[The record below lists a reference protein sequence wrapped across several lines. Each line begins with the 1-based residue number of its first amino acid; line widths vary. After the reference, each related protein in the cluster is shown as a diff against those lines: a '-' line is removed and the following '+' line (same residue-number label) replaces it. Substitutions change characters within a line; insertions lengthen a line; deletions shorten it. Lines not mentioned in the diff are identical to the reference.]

1 MLLMC
6 TRKEQVLM
14 HLARINGG
22 VYREI
27 MPFGTTQDGIADGI
41 GISRGHAS
49 IVLKQ
54 LETDGMVYHE
64 RRIADG
70 GKIHRNCYRL
80 MPYGWMAVREIIADQ
95 EAM

>member
-1 MLLMC
+1 MT

-14 HLARINGG
+14 HLARTNGG
-22 VYREI
+22 MYREV
-27 MPFGTTQDGIADGI
+27 MPFGTTQDGIAKEI

-54 LETDGMVYHE
+54 LEADGMVYHE
-64 RRIADG
+64 KRIAKG
-70 GKIHRNCYRL
+70 GKVRRNCYRL
-80 MPYGWMAVREIIADQ
+80 MPYGWMTAREMKADQ